1 MKIRKILSLAF
12 ASALLFNIAC
22 SDDEFVMETQKTDYT
37 NGIIIANE
45 GGFTTPTSDVSYV
58 SNDLA
63 ALQNGIYAANN
74 NKEILGSVL
83 QTIGFRGDNAY
94 LVMNTPNKIEI
105 VNRQTFKKQATVT
118 ANLDNPRYI
127 AYSGSQYY
135 VTNNNFGSVKKL
147 NVYNS
152 SDNSFV
158 KSINFDRYAEKV
170 VEAGGNIVV
179 QTDGVYYDSTP
190 PYASHPTGNTITIIN
205 TSSNSVA
212 TTVSLPNNGA
222 IIKDLVSY
230 NGSAY
235 VLTSNDTASYI
246 YKINTATG
254 AYQTTTLTTIP
265 QVQKLKI
272 DSDKF
277 YFVDYSK
284 VYSMSITST
293 TAPTAALVSLTGVTN
308 LYGFNVIDG
317 RLYIADAK
325 NFTSDSKVS
334 VYNAN
339 NGTLLTSFNTG
350 IATNGFYKN

>member
-22 SDDEFVMETQKTDYT
+22 SDDEFVMETPKTDYT

-45 GGFTTPTSDVSYV
+45 GGFTTPTSEVSYLT
-58 SNDLA
+58 NDLTL
-63 ALQNGIYAANN
+63 LQNGIYGANN
-74 NKEILGSVL
+74 NKEILGNVL
-83 QTIGFRGDNAY
+83 QTIGFKGDNAY

-118 ANLDNPRYI
+118 ANLDNPRYL
-127 AYSGSQYY
+127 AFSGNQYY
-135 VTNNNFGSVKKL
+135 VTNNNFGSVKKI

-152 SDNSFV
+152 GDNTFV

-179 QTDGVYYDSTP
+179 QTDGAYYDSTP
-190 PYASHPTGNTITIIN
+190 PYASHPTGNTVTIIN
-205 TSSNSVA
+205 PSSNSVS
-212 TTVSLPNNGA
+212 TTVSLPNTGA

-235 VLTSNDTASYI
+235 VLTSNSSASYI

-265 QVQKLKI
+265 QADKLKI

-277 YFVDYSK
+277 YFVASSK
-284 VYSMSITST
+284 VYSMNITAA
-293 TAPTAALVSLTGVTN
+293 TAPTSALVTLTGVTS

-325 NFTSDSKVS
+325 DFTADSKVS

-339 NGTLLTSFNTG
+339 NGSLLTSFNTG